1 MEYKIA
7 GETKIASDCIAVMT
21 YLYIYA
27 DAEQRALL
35 VNNRERGNHQMHGR
49 TLHLSGA
56 ADQRSKDVPNNQ
68 IRSNITV

>member
-1 MEYKIA
+1 MEYTIA
-7 GETKIASDCIAVMT
+7 GETETASNYIAVMT
-21 YLYIYA
+21 YLYTCA

-35 VNNRERGNHQMHGR
+35 VNNRERGSHQMHDR
-49 TLHLSGA
+49 TLHVSGA